1 MYDFENVEWEK
12 NNTSVVNFIYIDN
25 ENSKIYKKFKNNSSI
40 KELKNIYN
48 KINKFDFVPRMEFF
62 EEENII
68 VEEYFKNKL
77 TISNKPFDYIYQLL
91 NINKT
96 LKKNSIY
103 HNDYKLIHF
112 YVKDGKI
119 KLIDWNCVT
128 FGSPRKNV
136 WANNNITFYIFYY
149 SFDIIIIFILI
160 TILLFIYLKKLK

>member
-1 MYDFENVEWEK
+1 MYDFENVEWKK

-25 ENSKIYKKFKNNSSI
+25 ENSKIYKKFKNNSSV
-40 KELKNIYN
+40 KNLKNIYK

-62 EEENII
+62 DEENII

-128 FGSPRKNV
+128 FGSPLKNA
-136 WANNNITFYIFYY
+136 WANNNITYYIIYY
-149 SFDIIIIFILI
+149 SQDKILIFVLI